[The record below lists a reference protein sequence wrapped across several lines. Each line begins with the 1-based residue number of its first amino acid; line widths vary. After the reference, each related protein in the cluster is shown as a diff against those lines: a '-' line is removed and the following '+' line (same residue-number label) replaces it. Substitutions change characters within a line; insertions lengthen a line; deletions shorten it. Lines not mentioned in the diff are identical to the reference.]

1 MSFFI
6 IAKFKKYWIIF
17 PKTFRQFIKYSVVGA
32 SNAIVDFGIYW
43 SLTRSFVFFETHYLF
58 ANACAFVV
66 AVTWGFIW
74 NKNWSFENKDG
85 KRARQYTKYILV
97 NLGGLVIIEV
107 ILYVL
112 VTLGMFDIWAKIIGC
127 FFAWAWNF
135 TMNKI
140 WTFKEKF

>member
-1 MSFFI
+1 MYFI
-6 IAKFKKYWIIF
+6 IAKINKYWLIF
-17 PKTFRQFIKYSVVGA
+17 PKGFRQFIKYSIVGT
-32 SNAIVDFGIYW
+32 SNAIIDFGTYW
-43 SLTRSFVFFETHYLF
+43 SLTRSFIFFEIHYLL
-58 ANACAFVV
+58 ANAIAFLL

-74 NKNWSFENKDG
+74 NKNWSFENKDSR
-85 KRARQYTKYILV
+85 KIQQYTKYITV

-112 VTLGMFDIWAKIIGC
+112 VTLGVYDIAGKAVGC

-135 TMNKI
+135 TMNRY